1 MPLPWLIGAAV
12 VAAATAVAKAVYDD
26 DSASSNSGEEER
38 LEQEREAKRQH
49 ELERLETQLV
59 NLKKNRLERAH
70 GLLVSSASALGKP
83 LEITVQLESEHSR
96 FSGLGVAG
104 PAIGVGIMGRQL
116 ETKNKLTLKKLDS
129 ALISK
134 EIATSEY
141 AQAMDS
147 ALRAGESSQSTYS
160 SEVLTKFL
168 TNLRVIES
176 LCLDESPVSASADA
190 SPLVLQ
196 RKILGFPSAPADK
209 SPKIVLSSI
218 EREDFE
224 KIYAASTRLEH
235 LHHLK
240 KQLELQ
246 E

>member
-12 VAAATAVAKAVYDD
+12 VAAAAAVVKAVSDD
-26 DSASSNSGEEER
+26 DSSSSNSGEEER

-70 GLLVSSASALGKP
+70 GLLVNSAAALGKP
-83 LEITVQLESEHSR
+83 LEITVQFESEHSH
-96 FSGLGVAG
+96 FSGIGAVGA
-104 PAIGVGIMGRQL
+104 AIGTTGRQL
-116 ETKNKLTLKKLDS
+116 EAKNKLTFKKLDS
-129 ALISK
+129 ALMSK

-147 ALRAGESSQSTYS
+147 ALRAGESSQSAYS
-160 SEVLTKFL
+160 SEVSTKFL
-168 TNLRVIES
+168 TNLRVIDN
-176 LCLDESPVSASADA
+176 LRLDESPVLASADA
-190 SPLVLQ
+190 SPLVFQ
-196 RKILGFPSAPADK
+196 RSVLGFPSAPAEQ
-209 SPKIVLSSI
+209 SPQIVLSSI

-224 KIYAASTRLEH
+224 KIYAASARLEH

-240 KQLELQ
+240 SQLELQ